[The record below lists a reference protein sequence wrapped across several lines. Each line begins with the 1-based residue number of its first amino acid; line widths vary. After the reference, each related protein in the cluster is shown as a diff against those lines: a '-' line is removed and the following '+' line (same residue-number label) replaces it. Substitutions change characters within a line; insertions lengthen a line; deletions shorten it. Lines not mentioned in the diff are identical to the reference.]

1 MNRIVV
7 IVASFKEGT
16 GGVASLRDFVKHSGP
31 PSSLSVIEVGLK
43 RIYKVRSLTGLLL
56 ILSRI
61 KVFRSIFNR
70 FLLKTFQGHGLLLAS
85 NFEHDYQE
93 YLTGL
98 FDSKFL
104 NHPAS
109 VKLMMHWQNMD
120 SESYANFTAKFG
132 SVIFQADVHL
142 QSYNRITGNRNGL
155 VLYPTVD
162 ETMLDSVI
170 ETEDY
175 SIMGHY
181 ATEGLHVVIV
191 GTLIERK
198 GQFDFIER
206 LISCGIQNVTV
217 HLVGSSP
224 DIEYLKSLKGL
235 KYPVQIHGHSTEFL
249 YHMKYASIVVNWSL
263 EEGVSRV
270 LREALYLGKN
280 IVASDISGNREA
292 LFEYG
297 GILINRDCSNET
309 FKEIFINPDIIF
321 ETTSPKE
328 QYYSRYSQR
337 KYRHKIKE
345 IVES

>member
-16 GGVASLRDFVKHSGP
+16 GGVASLRDFVKHSV
-31 PSSLSVIEVGLK
+31 SLTSLIVIEVGFK
-43 RIYKVRSLTGLLL
+43 RIHKVRSLDGLLL
-56 ILSRI
+56 ILCRI
-61 KVFRSIFNR
+61 KICRSFFSR
-70 FLLKTFQGHGLLLAS
+70 FLLKTFQGDALLLAS

-93 YLTGL
+93 YVTGL
-98 FDSKFL
+98 FNRKYL

-120 SESYANFTAKFG
+120 SESYANFTAKFS

-175 SIMGHY
+175 SIMAHY
-181 ATEGLHVVIV
+181 ATKDLHVVIV

-198 GQFDFIER
+198 GQFNFIER
-206 LISCGIQNVTV
+206 LIACGIQNVTV

-224 DIEYLKSLKGL
+224 DIEYLRSLKAL

-249 YHMKYASIVVNWSL
+249 YHMKYASIIVNWSL

-292 LFEYG
+292 LFKYG
-297 GILINRDCSNET
+297 GILIDRDCSNET
-309 FKEIFINPDIIF
+309 LKEILINIDIIF
-321 ETTSPKE
+321 EATSPKD
-328 QYYSRYSQR
+328 QYYSRYSQSI
-337 KYRHKIKE
+337 YRQKIKE